1 MNNKKLTISL
11 LSAFVCA
18 LASHAQ
24 ITLISADF
32 EGLTADQ
39 ALFTGAK
46 YDFTN
51 GAAFSLADNTP
62 NTLGFYAGSGSTWS
76 VMTDPL
82 DSGNLSLW
90 INGGDNHAN
99 DGRGMYM
106 MRLDPT
112 AGGVYT
118 AGEVSLNYSFR
129 MMRDGT
135 NANSPTAFNVVW
147 VSRPAALDNGTE
159 NLDMFSWSGEQV
171 HQSFTTSGD
180 SDNWVT
186 VSGSI
191 TADLSTLD
199 LTSPYTTGIR
209 IDPTDGGWISAAGN
223 PGIYY
228 VDDISVTVVPE
239 PSTYVLLTG
248 LAMLGV
254 IVLRRRNK

>member
-1 MNNKKLTISL
+1 MKNKHTISL

-18 LASHAQ
+18 LSAQ
-24 ITLISADF
+24 AQSVIVSENF
-32 EGLTADQ
+32 NSLTAD
-39 ALFTGAK
+39 ASLFTGAK
-46 YDFTN
+46 YDYTN
-51 GAAFSLADNTP
+51 NVAFNLADNTP
-62 NTLGFYAGSGSTWS
+62 NALGFYAGTGSSW
-76 VMTDPL
+76 VVKADPL
-82 DSGNLSLW
+82 DSGNLTLW
-90 INGGDNHAN
+90 LNGGDNHAN

-112 AGGVYT
+112 GGGVYT
-118 AGEVSLNYSFR
+118 TGEVSLNYSFR

-147 VSRPAALDNGTE
+147 VSRPDALDNGTE
-159 NLDMFSWSGEQV
+159 NLDMFTWAGEQV

-199 LTSPYTTGIR
+199 MTSPYTTGIR
-209 IDPTDGGWISAAGN
+209 IDPTNGGWISAGGA

-228 VDDISVTVVPE
+228 VDDINVTVVPE
-239 PSTYVLLTG
+239 PSTYALLAG
-248 LAMLGV
+248 LAILGV
-254 IVLRRRNK
+254 VALRRRNK